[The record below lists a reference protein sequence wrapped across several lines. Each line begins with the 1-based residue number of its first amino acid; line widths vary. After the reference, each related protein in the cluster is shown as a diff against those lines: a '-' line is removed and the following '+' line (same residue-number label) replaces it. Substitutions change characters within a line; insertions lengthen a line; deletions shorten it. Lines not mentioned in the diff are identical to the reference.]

1 MKESEYNPDY
11 VTVVEADGK
20 ENVFE
25 EVDRIATDTGKYIAL
40 LPVSGEAG
48 TATEE
53 DDELI
58 ILKVEDENGEIYLA
72 PIEDDEEFEE
82 IASLFEE
89 RLSEM
94 FDFDTEE

>member
-82 IASLFEE
+82 IALLFEE

>member
-11 VTVVEADGK
+11 VTIVDENGK
-20 ENVFE
+20 EHVFE
-25 EVDRIATDTGKYIAL
+25 EIDRIATDTGKYIAL
-40 LPVSGEAG
+40 IPVSGEAG

-58 ILKVEDENGEIYLA
+58 ILKVEDENSEIYLA

-89 RLSEM
+89 RLSEIL
-94 FDFDTEE
+94 DLDTDE